1 MNIHPT
7 GSPAQAP
14 RAPAPVASRKPGNF
28 ASLVRQY
35 VQQMNQDSKAAS
47 KAGLELALGKNT
59 HVTETLLAIRKADLS
74 FQLMLGVR
82 NKLVSDYKEIMRMQ
96 V

>member
-7 GSPAQAP
+7 ENLVRTPQATVP
-14 RAPAPVASRKPGNF
+14 TTSRKPGNF

-35 VQQMNQDSKAAS
+35 IQQVNQDSKAAS

-82 NKLVSDYKEIMRMQ
+82 NKLVSAYKEIMRMQ

>member
-7 GSPAQAP
+7 GSPLQGAQAP
-14 RAPAPVASRKPGNF
+14 VPATSRKPGNF

-35 VQQMNQDSKAAS
+35 VQQMNQDSRAAS

-82 NKLVSDYKEIMRMQ
+82 NKLVNAYKEIMRMQ